1 MRKVIAFALLGVIL
15 PTSGFTAD
23 TFRISGYYKNFFTV
37 FDSPEPKMPEPTLF
51 EPVIGAVSNRL
62 RLNLFYKPGNRLS
75 FQAAYNFSPRVQV
88 EDSRNGD
95 ASLFENQL
103 RPVSV
108 PPVIAIDP
116 SGYRVADLD
125 ARVYPDENAPVGS
138 FGIFQNL
145 DRALVTLSTGF
156 ADLSIGR
163 QAIAWGSARMINPT
177 DIIAPF
183 TFEELDTEER
193 IGVDAIRVQIPVGA
207 MGEFDTGY
215 IFGKDFAFGKSAFF
229 LRSRLNAVE
238 TDVSIL
244 LLGFQ
249 KNLLTGFDI
258 ARAIGGAGF
267 WFEGAYVFTGTF
279 DDDKTQ
285 ADNYLRASIGLDF
298 SFSGKTYGV
307 IEYHFSQAGAKK
319 PEDYLTHLT
328 QAAYTDGAVYLM
340 GRHYLVPGLTYQLTP
355 LITFSGQAL
364 FNLSDPSMFLSP
376 QIEYNIAQDIYISAG
391 AFIGIGKRPLRF
403 PPQNGGDEVGEDDAP
418 TQQFRSEFGGYPNI
432 YFSSFRIYF

>member
-1 MRKVIAFALLGVIL
+1 MRKVIAFALLGFIL

-37 FDSPEPKMPEPTLF
+37 FDSPEPKTPEPTPS

-75 FQAAYNFSPRVQV
+75 FQAAYNFSPRVQ
-88 EDSRNGD
+88 D
-95 ASLFENQL
+95 ASLFENQ
-103 RPVSV
+103 
-108 PPVIAIDP
+108 PVIAIDP

-125 ARVYPDENAPVGS
+125 SRVYPDENVPVGS

-145 DRALVTLSTGF
+145 DRALITLNAGF
-156 ADLSIGR
+156 ADISVGR
-163 QAIAWGSARMINPT
+163 QAIAWGSARMLNPT

-215 IFGKDFAFGKSAFF
+215 IFGKVFAFGKSAFF

-244 LLGFQ
+244 LLEFRE
-249 KNLLTGFDI
+249 NLLAGFDI
-258 ARAIGGAGF
+258 TRAIGGAGF
-267 WFEGAYVFTGTF
+267 WFEGAYVFTGAF

-285 ADNYLRASIGLDF
+285 SDNYLRASIGLDF
-298 SFSGKTYGV
+298 SFSGKTYGA

-328 QAAYTDGAVYLM
+328 QPAYTNGAVYLM
-340 GRHYLVPGLTYQLTP
+340 GRHYLVSGLTYQITP

-391 AFIGIGKRPLRF
+391 AFIGIGKRPLLF
-403 PPQNGGDEVGEDDAP
+403 PPQNGGEDDAP
-418 TQQFRSEFGGYPNI
+418 IQQFRSEFGGYPNI

>member
-1 MRKVIAFALLGVIL
+1 MRKILAFALFLIVL
-15 PTSGFTAD
+15 PVPGFTSD

-37 FDSPEPKMPEPTLF
+37 FDSPEPKTPEPTLS

-75 FQAAYNFSPRVQV
+75 FHAAYNFSPRVQV

-95 ASLFENQL
+95 ASLFENQ
-103 RPVSV
+103 
-108 PPVIAIDP
+108 PVIAIDP

-125 ARVYPDENAPVGS
+125 SRVYPDENAPVGS

-145 DRALVTLSTGF
+145 DRALITLSTGF
-156 ADLSIGR
+156 ADLSMGR
-163 QAIAWGSARMINPT
+163 QAIAWGSARMLNPT

-215 IFGKDFAFGKSAFF
+215 IFGKDFEFGKSAFF
-229 LRSRLNAVE
+229 IRSRLNAVE
-238 TDVSIL
+238 TDISIL
-244 LLGFQ
+244 LMGFRE
-249 KNLLTGFDI
+249 NLLTGFDI

-267 WFEGAYVFTGTF
+267 WFEGAYVFTGAF
-279 DDDKTQ
+279 DDDKTK
-285 ADNYLRASIGLDF
+285 ADNYLRASIGLDY
-298 SFSGKTYGV
+298 SFSGKTYGA
-307 IEYHFSQAGAKK
+307 IEYHLSQAGAKK

-328 QAAYTDGAVYLM
+328 QPAYTDGAVYLM

-355 LITFSGQAL
+355 LITFSGQLL
-364 FNLSDPSMFLSP
+364 FNLSDPSIFLSP
-376 QIEYNIAQDIYISAG
+376 QIEYNIAQDIYVSVG
-391 AFIGIGKRPLRF
+391 AFIGIGKRPIRF
-403 PPQNGGDEVGEDDAP
+403 PHQNGGEDDAP
-418 TQQFRSEFGGYPNI
+418 IQQFRSEFGGYPNI